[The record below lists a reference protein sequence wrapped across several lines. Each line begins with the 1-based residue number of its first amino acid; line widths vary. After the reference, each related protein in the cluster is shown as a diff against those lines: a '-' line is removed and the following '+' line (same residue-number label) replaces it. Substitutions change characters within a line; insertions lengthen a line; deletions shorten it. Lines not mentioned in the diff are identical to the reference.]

1 LLSIVGFRAFNF
13 IVGLIVR
20 LAAMAAFADN
30 TEWRQYVIPST
41 GAKVDIPV
49 SIFPRMQERPRAA
62 RGGAFSQ
69 AITVPRDERHNRC
82 RFVRLGV

>member
-1 LLSIVGFRAFNF
+1 MGS
-13 IVGLIVR
+13 R
-20 LAAMAAFADN
+20 LCLVALVVNLVPIAAFADN

-62 RGGAFSQ
+62 RGVAFSQ
-69 AITVPRDERHNRC
+69 AITEQI
-82 RFVRLGV
+82 